1 MVHERR
7 AYDRRAAPFRDQP
20 MTAPPADPK
29 IDLPLLLRSLVL
41 PLVAGA
47 IGSAAT
53 YPNLAWFDT
62 LEKPAFSPPKA
73 VFGPAWTTLYLL
85 MGAAH
90 YLVTQHAAEP
100 AAKRAATILYGL
112 QLGLNALW
120 SILFFA
126 RRAPLAALIEILLL
140 WTAIV
145 LTIIAFARISRVA
158 ALLLVPYLLWTT
170 FATVL
175 NAAFWRLNAESKS

>member
-1 MVHERR
+1 
-7 AYDRRAAPFRDQP
+7 
-20 MTAPPADPK
+20 MTPPPHDPENE
-29 IDLPLLLRSLVL
+29 LPLVLRSLVL

-53 YPNLAWFDT
+53 YPNLGWFEG
-62 LEKPAFSPPKA
+62 LKQPAFSPPKA

-90 YLVTQHAAEP
+90 YLVQKQAAQP
-100 AAKRAATILYGL
+100 AATRAAQILYRL

-120 SILFFA
+120 SILFFG
-126 RRAPLAALIEILLL
+126 RRAPGAALVEIGLL
-140 WTAIV
+140 WVAIV
-145 LTIIAFARISRVA
+145 LTIVAFARISRVA
-158 ALLLVPYLLWTT
+158 ALLLVPYLLWST

-175 NAAFWRLNAESKS
+175 NAAIWRLNRSARHENERL

>member
-1 MVHERR
+1 MI
-7 AYDRRAAPFRDQP
+7 
-20 MTAPPADPK
+20 APPHHPEDG
-29 IDLPLLLRSLVL
+29 LPLLLRSLVL
-41 PLVAGA
+41 PFVAGA

-53 YPNLAWFDT
+53 IPNLAGWFDA

-90 YLVTQHAAEP
+90 YLVLKNEAEP
-100 AAKRAATILYGL
+100 ASNRVANILYGL
-112 QLGLNALW
+112 QLVLNGLW
-120 SILFFA
+120 SLLFFG

-140 WTAIV
+140 WVAIV
-145 LTIIAFARISRVA
+145 LTIVAFARISRVA

-175 NAAFWRLNAESKS
+175 NAAIWRLNS